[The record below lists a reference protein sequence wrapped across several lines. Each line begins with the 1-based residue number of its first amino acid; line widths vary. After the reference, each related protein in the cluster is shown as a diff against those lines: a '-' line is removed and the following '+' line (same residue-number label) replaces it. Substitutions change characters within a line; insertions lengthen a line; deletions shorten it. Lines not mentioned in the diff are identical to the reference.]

1 MIVTNRCYDKD
12 DVLRI
17 GNNEIEKVNQMK
29 DLGVIVDSS
38 LGFDSHINQIAA
50 KAFVRSNLILKC
62 FLSRDVNTL
71 VRAFKVYVRPILEY
85 ASCVWSPHTI
95 TLINRLESVQ
105 RKFTKRLPGLRSFN
119 YRTRLV
125 KLNLESLEKR
135 RLYQDLITTYK
146 MLFGLYD
153 IPNTS
158 LFKLSRNDH
167 NTRGHVYKL
176 QLNHCRIDTRKFFF
190 AERVVKQWNS
200 MLATVDDFA
209 SLRTFKSLMMRT
221 DFSQFLS
228 I

>member
-1 MIVTNRCYDKD
+1 M
-12 DVLRI
+12 
-17 GNNEIEKVNQMK
+17 
-29 DLGVIVDSS
+29 
-38 LGFDSHINQIAA
+38 
-50 KAFVRSNLILKC
+50 
-62 FLSRDVNTL
+62 
-71 VRAFKVYVRPILEY
+71 RPILEY

-200 MLATVDDFA
+200 IWLQLLMTFA

-228 I
+228 IWCSNSFMFLCLSWCLLEQCLPWHLSFMYRLSTILVLTNCTMRR